1 MRAWEEY
8 IEACTKKGQSRRVGA
23 IKQFFKVGLS
33 HPFCKALDDFFLPR
47 PILRREKE
55 TVAQSERSLECGLR
69 DRRGRGGRKKEERK
83 FISGVFFAPNPFL
96 PLHLSNTVQTHLL
109 DCPFSFFVAAKRG
122 YLSTQRGR
130 RGRKSQDDERRKR
143 ERVKY
148 RAKKP
153 GEERKLALFDTGDN
167 AARLLFLSVCS

>member
-1 MRAWEEY
+1 MYEKRAKVVELARSN
-8 IEACTKKGQSRRVGA
+8 I
-23 IKQFFKVGLS
+23 FLKVGLS

-69 DRRGRGGRKKEERK
+69 DRRGRGESERQRGGN
-83 FISGVFFAPNPFL
+83 SLVAFFAPNPFL

-167 AARLLFLSVCS
+167 AAHLLLFSVCS